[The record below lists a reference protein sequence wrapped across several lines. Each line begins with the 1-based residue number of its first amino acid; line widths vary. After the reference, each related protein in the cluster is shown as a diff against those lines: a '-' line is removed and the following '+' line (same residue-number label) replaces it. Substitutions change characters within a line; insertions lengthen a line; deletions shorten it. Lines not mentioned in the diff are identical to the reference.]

1 MATKKTD
8 KLARLIADTELA
20 NGKKPTSN
28 NGIQNQKVTEFY
40 LDMLQKH
47 QRDLGKEKLTVWMQV
62 GSFFEVYGV
71 KWPDGKTLGNVWQ
84 VAADL
89 DIKIARKAMTVFDN
103 TNIEVYMAG
112 VKEEYA
118 EPYLERLVD
127 AQGWTVAVYV
137 QAKLGN
143 TDQYERVLKN
153 IISPGINF
161 ESDSISNV
169 FMYIYMKGTRSRI
182 TAAKTALN
190 IGVYFVDCISGA
202 NGCMELFSR
211 DIQEY
216 NVAFSELVKLIT
228 IKNPAE
234 MVIHMDIP
242 EIEQYRQFSQQD
254 LYVGLT
260 LFDKNVKLV
269 RTVVDSRLRSAGVQ
283 EDILGRAYCAYKGKQ
298 SITQVLG
305 LDGQFE
311 FGRLA
316 MCLALEYIF
325 QHDTNIIKL
334 LERPEVLNSSSH
346 YLMLANNCLQQLDV
360 IDITTRT
367 RISQISRDSE
377 LIESK
382 SGVANGV
389 IGDTTQCMSNRK
401 ITLLELLDKTK
412 TVIGRRLFRQRLSTP
427 ITDVDELNVRY
438 CQLADFQTIQREYL
452 TQPNSDW
459 VLSPICRIRSVL
471 GQIKDLP
478 KFMRKMATDK
488 LVPMD
493 VDSFL
498 HSLKHTQE
506 LWHALMAMDS
516 DVMSRLPC
524 IPSAESKVEFEAL
537 VERLETRFNLPVCN
551 SHWNNIEANIW
562 QAGISSVSDSLAR
575 DITLDK
581 SFFETLKQELSGIVE
596 KGLAKQQTEKPA
608 KKTASKKTPAKKAS
622 VASAESGNDADEET
636 EDSASTNYVNEDS
649 NVKLGKYLWV
659 NDKNY
664 AILKEADQTTVINIA
679 GSYTIKLS
687 DIEFLNIKK
696 GRWQVRTNYL
706 YLSSKNL
713 TDNIDRLRKQLK
725 QEFSAWQSEFYAE
738 NHGLIAQYVDFVGEI
753 DVIQSC
759 VYVADKYG
767 YVRPELV
774 EREDEN
780 RSYLQVKAIR
790 HPIVERIRTDTR
802 YVTNDLDFGIPGQDG
817 MLLFGI
823 NSSGKSTSMKAVGC
837 CLIMAQAGMFVP
849 ASKFTYWPYQYL
861 FTRIRNNDDIYAG
874 LSSFEVEMK
883 EFKVILKYSN
893 ENSMILG
900 DELCSGTET
909 LDATA
914 LVASGLQQL
923 CKRRANFIFAT
934 HLHFLSELKE
944 VTELP
949 NMKFYHLSVRADPQ
963 NPDKLIYDRK
973 LAVGNGPQSYGIVV
987 CKSMA
992 LDTEF
997 VREAERIRLA
1007 IERGDVLGHIKF
1019 APRQTAGA
1027 SGKNTGDVVMDSKV
1041 AGSSKYNTDKRFG
1054 ACEVCGNQDGSDI
1067 HHINQQCNADS
1078 RGIISSDSEG
1088 VFHKNSKWNLVCLCK
1103 SCHQEVHSSPPTL
1116 QIGGYIQT
1124 STGIELEFRKLQ
1136 PGSQSVSNQCTG
1148 NKGEDSQTSMI
1159 ISMYRDNKTFRA
1171 IQRKVNEVF
1180 GSKIKLTEIES
1191 IVKKAELG
1199 PVHE

>member
-8 KLARLIADTELA
+8 KLAKFIADAELSS
-20 NGKKPTSN
+20 GKKPTSN
-28 NGIQNQKVTEFY
+28 NGKEQKVTEYY

-47 QRDLGKEKLTVWMQV
+47 QKELGKEKLTVWMQV
-62 GSFFEVYGV
+62 GSFFEVYGI
-71 KWPDGKTLGNVWQ
+71 KWPDGGTLGNVWQ

-89 DIKIARKAMTVFDN
+89 DIKIARKEMTVYGN
-103 TNIEVYMAG
+103 SEIEVYMAG

-202 NGCMELFSR
+202 NGSMELFSR

-234 MVIHMDIP
+234 IVIHMDIP
-242 EIEQYRQFSQQD
+242 EIEQYRQFSQQE

-269 RTVVDSRLRSAGVQ
+269 RTVVDSRLKSVGVQ

-298 SITQVLG
+298 SIKQMLG

-360 IDITTRT
+360 IDITSRT
-367 RISQISRDSE
+367 RISQLSRDSE
-377 LIESK
+377 LIESGAA
-382 SGVANGV
+382 SSRGL
-389 IGDTTQCMSNRK
+389 IGNTSQQITNRK

-427 ITDVDELNVRY
+427 ITNVDELNTRY
-438 CQLADFQTIQREYL
+438 SQLADFQAIQRAYI
-452 TQPNSDW
+452 TTPKSDW
-459 VLSPICRIRSVL
+459 VLSPICRIRSIL
-471 GQIKDLP
+471 SHIKDLP

-493 VDSFL
+493 IDGFI
-498 HSLKHTQE
+498 HSMKYTQE

-516 DVMSRLPC
+516 DVMSGLSC
-524 IPSAESKVEFEAL
+524 IPSVEHKVAFESL
-537 VERLETRFNLPVCN
+537 VSGLETSFNLPVCN
-551 SHWNNIEANIW
+551 SHWNNIENNIW
-562 QAGISSVSDSLAR
+562 LPGVSTASDNLAR
-575 DITLDK
+575 DIVLDK

-596 KGLAKQQTEKPA
+596 KGLAKQQAAKPVSGKKRVVA
-608 KKTASKKTPAKKAS
+608 KPVPSS
-622 VASAESGNDADEET
+622 VAEGEDEADEDT
-636 EDSASTNYVNEDS
+636 VSTNYVNEDS
-649 NVKLGKYLWV
+649 NVKLGRYLWV

-664 AILKEADQTTVINIA
+664 AALKEADQSTVINIA

-725 QEFSAWQSEFYAE
+725 QEFSAWQTEFYSA
-738 NHGLIAQYVDFVGEI
+738 NHGIIARYVDFVGEI

-767 YVRPELV
+767 YVRPDII

-780 RSYLQVKAIR
+780 RSYLLVKAIR

-849 ASKFTYWPYQYL
+849 ATKFTYWPYQYL

-949 NMKFYHLSVRADPQ
+949 NMKFYHLSVRADSQ

-1019 APRQTAGA
+1019 TPRQTAGA
-1027 SGKNTGDVVMDSKV
+1027 SRYT
-1041 AGSSKYNTDKRFG
+1041 AGASSKYNTEKRFG
-1054 ACEVCGNQDGSDI
+1054 ACEVCNNPEGSDI

-1078 RGIISSDSEG
+1078 RGIISSDTEG

-1103 SCHQEVHSSPPTL
+1103 ECHQAVHSNPPTL
-1116 QIGGYIQT
+1116 QIKGYIQT
-1124 STGIELEFRKLQ
+1124 STGIELKFRKLEPEINESQ
-1136 PGSQSVSNQCTG
+1136 PINLMTSTNE
-1148 NKGEDSQTSMI
+1148 GEDIREAMI
-1159 ISMYRDNKTFRA
+1159 ISMYRNNRTFRA
-1171 IQRKVNEVF
+1171 IQRKVNEIY
-1180 GSKIKLTEIES
+1180 GSKIKLTEIEC
-1191 IVKKAELG
+1191 IVKKAGLG
-1199 PVHE
+1199 TVHE

>member
-8 KLARLIADTELA
+8 KLAKLIADTELA

-28 NGIQNQKVTEFY
+28 NGLQQKVTEFY

-47 QRDLGKEKLTVWMQV
+47 QRELGKEKLTVWMQV

-71 KWPDGKTLGNVWQ
+71 KWPDGRTLGNVWQ
-84 VAADL
+84 VASDL

-103 TNIEVYMAG
+103 TDIEVYMAG

-143 TDQYERVLKN
+143 SDQYERVLKN

-169 FMYIYMKGTRSRI
+169 FMYVYMKGTPSRI
-182 TAAKTALN
+182 SAGKTALN

-202 NGCMELFSR
+202 NGSMELFSR

-242 EIEQYRQFSQQD
+242 DIDKYRQFSQQD

-260 LFDKNVKLV
+260 LFDKNVKLI
-269 RTVVDSRLRSAGVQ
+269 RSAVDGRLRAVGVQ
-283 EDILGRAYCAYKGKQ
+283 EDILSRAYCAYKGKQ
-298 SITQVLG
+298 SITQMLG

-334 LERPEVLNSSSH
+334 LERPEVLSSSSH

-377 LIESK
+377 LIESG
-382 SGVANGV
+382 SGYNTL

-427 ITDVDELNVRY
+427 ITDPDALNMRY
-438 CQLADFQTIQREYL
+438 GQLADFQSIQRAYL

-459 VLSPICRIRSVL
+459 VLSPICRIRGL
-471 GQIKDLP
+471 LTHIKDLP

-488 LVPMD
+488 LIPMD
-493 VDSFL
+493 VDSFI
-498 HSLKHTQE
+498 HSLKYTQE
-506 LWHALMAMDS
+506 LWHALMEMDQ
-516 DVMSRLPC
+516 DVMSALKC
-524 IPSAESKVEFEAL
+524 IPSVESKVEFEAL
-537 VERLETRFNLPVCN
+537 VERLETQFNLTVCN
-551 SHWNNIEANIW
+551 SHWNNIESNIW
-562 QAGISSVSDSLAR
+562 QSGVSPACDILAR
-575 DITLDK
+575 DIAVDK
-581 SFFETLKQELSGIVE
+581 SFFECLKQELSVIIE
-596 KGLAKQQTEKPA
+596 KVLARQQAEKPVTKKRTAA
-608 KKTASKKTPAKKAS
+608 KKP
-622 VASAESGNDADEET
+622 VAVVTVVDADEEA
-636 EDSASTNYVNEDS
+636 EDAASTNYVNEDS
-649 NVKLGKYLWV
+649 NVKLGRYLWV
-659 NDKNY
+659 NDKVY
-664 AILKEADQTTVINIA
+664 AAIKEADQTAVINIS

-725 QEFSAWQSEFYAE
+725 QEFSAWQTEFYTA
-738 NHGLIAQYVDFVGEI
+738 NHSLIAQYVDFVGEI

-759 VYVADKYG
+759 VYVADRYG

-780 RSYLQVKAIR
+780 RSYLSVKAIR

-802 YVTNDLDFGIPGQDG
+802 YVTNDLDFGVPGQDG

-849 ASKFTYWPYQYL
+849 AAKFTYWPYQYL

-949 NMKFYHLSVRADPQ
+949 NMKFYHLSVRADPV

-973 LAVGNGPQSYGIVV
+973 LAPGNGPQSYGIVV

-1007 IERGDVLGHIKF
+1007 IERGEVLGHIKF
-1019 APRQTAGA
+1019 APRETAGA
-1027 SGKNTGDVVMDSKV
+1027 SKYT
-1041 AGSSKYNTDKRFG
+1041 AGATSKYNTEKMFG
-1054 ACEVCGNQDGSDI
+1054 ACEVCGNPEGSDI
-1067 HHINQQCNADS
+1067 HHINQQCDADS
-1078 RGIISSDSEG
+1078 RGIISTDSEG
-1088 VFHKNSKWNLVCLCK
+1088 AFHKNSKWNLVCLCK
-1103 SCHQEVHSSPPTL
+1103 QCHQSVHASPPTL
-1116 QIGGYIQT
+1116 ELIGYVQT
-1124 STGIELEFRKLQ
+1124 SSGIELNYKRLD
-1136 PGSQSVSNQCTG
+1136 PSNVKSSNTG
-1148 NKGEDSQTSMI
+1148 PKKVTLSGEHTLILSLAAE
-1159 ISMYRDNKTFRA
+1159 NKTMRA
-1171 IQRKVNEVF
+1171 IQRKVNDLYNT
-1180 GSKIKLTEIES
+1180 KLKLTEIEN
-1191 IVKKAELG
+1191 IIKYG
-1199 PVHE
+1199 P

>member
-8 KLARLIADTELA
+8 KLAKLIADTELA
-20 NGKKPTSN
+20 AGKKPTSN
-28 NGIQNQKVTEFY
+28 NGMEQKVTEFY

-47 QRDLGKEKLTVWMQV
+47 QRELGKEKLTVWMQV

-71 KWPDGKTLGNVWQ
+71 KWPDGTTLGNVWQ

-89 DIKIARKAMTVFDN
+89 DIKIARKEMTVFKN
-103 TNIEVYMAG
+103 PELEVYMAG

-143 TDQYERVLKN
+143 SDQYERVLKN

-161 ESDSISNV
+161 ESDCISNV
-169 FMYIYMKGTRSRI
+169 FMYIYMKGTSSRLS
-182 TAAKTALN
+182 AGKTALN

-202 NGCMELFSR
+202 NGSMELFSR

-234 MVIHMDIP
+234 LVIHMDIP
-242 EIEQYRQFSQQD
+242 NIEQYRQFSQQD
-254 LYVGLT
+254 LYIGLT
-260 LFDKNVKLV
+260 LFDKNVKMV
-269 RTVVDSRLRSAGVQ
+269 RTIVDNKYRALTLQ
-283 EDILGRAYCAYKGKQ
+283 EDILGKAYCAYRGKQ
-298 SITQVLG
+298 SITQMLG

-334 LERPEVLNSSSH
+334 LERPEVLNNSSH
-346 YLMLANNCLQQLDV
+346 YLMLANNCLQQLDI
-360 IDITTRT
+360 IDINAKA
-367 RISQISRDSE
+367 RISQLSRDSE
-377 LIESK
+377 LIDNNLT
-382 SGVANGV
+382 VAAQGPGLV
-389 IGDTTQCMSNRK
+389 GDTTTMSNRK
-401 ITLLELLDKTK
+401 ISLLELLDKTK
-412 TVIGRRLFRQRLSTP
+412 TVIGRRLFRQRLSIP

-438 CQLADFQTIQREYL
+438 EQLANFQTLQRQYL
-452 TQPNSDW
+452 VTPNSDW
-459 VLSPICRIRSVL
+459 VLSPICRIRNKL
-471 GQIKDLP
+471 TNIKDLP

-493 VDSFL
+493 VDAFIY
-498 HSLKHTQE
+498 SLKHAQQLWATLME
-506 LWHALMAMDS
+506 LDADRMSALK
-516 DVMSRLPC
+516 C
-524 IPSAESKVEFEAL
+524 IPDQEANIAFVKLIAELDA
-537 VERLETRFNLPVCN
+537 RFNLAVCN
-551 SHWNNIEANIW
+551 SHWNNIEHNIW
-562 QAGISSVSDSLAR
+562 QTGISSSADKLAN
-575 DITLDK
+575 DIDGDK
-581 SFFETLKQELSGIVE
+581 SFFETLKNELSTLIQRQMTAVAAASASASSTS
-596 KGLAKQQTEKPA
+596 KKRTTKP
-608 KKTASKKTPAKKAS
+608 KKTAAVEATTTGGDAAEEEDTPA
-622 VASAESGNDADEET
+622 
-636 EDSASTNYVNEDS
+636 TNNYINEDT
-649 NVKLGKYLWV
+649 NVKLGKYLWI
-659 NDKNY
+659 NDKNCEL
-664 AILKEADQTTVINIA
+664 LKACDPDTSISIA
-679 GSYTIKLS
+679 NGTYTIKLR

-696 GRWQVRTNYL
+696 GRWQIRTNYL

-713 TDNIDRLRKQLK
+713 TDNIDRLRKHLK
-725 QEFSAWQSEFYAE
+725 AEFSQWQADFYNE
-738 NHGLIAQYVDFVGEI
+738 NHSLIAKYVDFIGEI

-767 YVRPELV
+767 YVRPEIV
-774 EREDEN
+774 ERENEN
-780 RSYLQVKAIR
+780 RAYLSVKAIR

-802 YVTNDLDFGIPGQDG
+802 YVTNDLDFGVPGQDG

-837 CLIMAQAGMFVP
+837 CIIMAQAGMFVP
-849 ASKFTYWPYQYL
+849 ATKFTYWPYQYL

-934 HLHFLSELKE
+934 HLHFLSELRE
-944 VTELP
+944 VTELE
-949 NMKFYHLSVRADPQ
+949 NMKFYHLSVRADSQ

-973 LAVGNGPQSYGIVV
+973 LSPGNGPQSYGIVV

-992 LDTEF
+992 LDMEF

-1007 IERGDVLGHIKF
+1007 IERGEVLGHINF
-1019 APRQTAGA
+1019 AQQQQKQPQPSSMAIGA
-1027 SGKNTGDVVMDSKV
+1027 
-1041 AGSSKYNTDKRFG
+1041 ASKYNVNKRFG
-1054 ACEVCGNQDGSDI
+1054 ECEVCGNQDGSDI
-1067 HHINQQCNADS
+1067 HHINQQCSADN
-1078 RGIISSDSEG
+1078 RGIIATDELG
-1088 VFHKNSKWNLVCLCK
+1088 MFHKNSKWNLVCLCK
-1103 SCHQEVHSSPPTL
+1103 SCHNQVHGTPQTL
-1116 QIGGYIQT
+1116 FIVGYIQT
-1124 STGIELEFRKLQ
+1124 SRGIELSYRRVL
-1136 PGSQSVSNQCTG
+1136 SNDQIPSTLTETDEEWAYIKDLASE
-1148 NKGEDSQTSMI
+1148 NKSI
-1159 ISMYRDNKTFRA
+1159 RI
-1171 IQRKVNEVF
+1171 IQRRLMETF
-1180 GSKIKLTEIES
+1180 GCKIKLEEIQK
-1191 IVKKAELG
+1191 IVRTQ
-1199 PVHE
+1199 PYYN

>member
-8 KLARLIADTELA
+8 KLARLIANTELSA
-20 NGKKPTSN
+20 GKKPTSN

-47 QRDLGKEKLTVWMQV
+47 QRELGKEKLTVWMQV

-89 DIKIARKAMTVFDN
+89 DIKIAKKDMTVFMNSD
-103 TNIEVYMAG
+103 IEVYMAG

-137 QAKLGN
+137 QSKLGN
-143 TDQYERVLKN
+143 SEQYERVLKN

-169 FMYIYMKGTRSRI
+169 FMYVYMKGTPSRI
-182 TAAKTALN
+182 SAGKTALN

-202 NGCMELFSR
+202 NGSMELFSR

-242 EIEQYRQFSQQD
+242 NIDQYRQFSQQD
-254 LYVGLT
+254 IYVGLT
-260 LFDKNVKLV
+260 LFDKNVKV
-269 RTVVDSRLRSAGVQ
+269 IRSAVDARFRSIGVQ
-283 EDILGRAYCAYKGKQ
+283 EEILSRAYCAYKGKQ
-298 SITQVLG
+298 SITQMLG

-360 IDITTRT
+360 IDITSRT
-367 RISQISRDSE
+367 KISQISRDSE
-377 LIESK
+377 LID
-382 SGVANGV
+382 SGNGSNSL
-389 IGDTTQCMSNRK
+389 IGDTTQHLSNRK

-427 ITDVDELNVRY
+427 ITNPDELNVRY
-438 CQLADFQTIQREYL
+438 GQLADFQSIQHAYL

-459 VLSPICRIRSVL
+459 VLSPICRIRAL
-471 GQIKDLP
+471 LTHIKDLP

-493 VDSFL
+493 VDAFL
-498 HSLKHTQE
+498 HSLKYTQE
-506 LWHALMAMDS
+506 LWHLLIAMDET
-516 DVMSRLPC
+516 VMSGLKC
-524 IPSAESKVEFEAL
+524 IPSVESKVEFETL
-537 VERLETRFNLPVCN
+537 IERLDTQFNLPVCN
-551 SHWNNIEANIW
+551 SHWNNIEDNIW
-562 QAGISSVSDSLAR
+562 KSGVSPTCDTMAR
-575 DITLDK
+575 DITMDK
-581 SFFETLKQELSGIVE
+581 AFFDCLKQELSGIIE
-596 KGLAKQQTEKPA
+596 KALAKQQAEKQVT
-608 KKTASKKTPAKKAS
+608 KKRVTKK
-622 VASAESGNDADEET
+622 VAVVAADEET
-636 EDSASTNYVNEDS
+636 EDAVSTNYVNEDS
-649 NVKLGKYLWV
+649 NVKLGRYLWI

-664 AILKEADQTTVINIA
+664 MVLAEADPATVLNIS
-679 GSYTIKLS
+679 GTYNIKLS

-725 QEFSAWQSEFYAE
+725 KEFSDWQTEFYTA
-738 NHGLIAQYVDFVGEI
+738 NHSLIANYVDFVGEI

-767 YVRPELV
+767 YVRPEIV
-774 EREDEN
+774 ERDDEN
-780 RSYLQVKAIR
+780 RSYLSVKAIR

-949 NMKFYHLSVRADPQ
+949 NMKFYHLSVRADTV

-973 LAVGNGPQSYGIVV
+973 LAPGNGPQSYGIVV

-1019 APRQTAGA
+1019 APRETAG
-1027 SGKNTGDVVMDSKV
+1027 TR
-1041 AGSSKYNTDKRFG
+1041 SKYNTDKRFG
-1054 ACEVCGNQDGSDI
+1054 ECEVCNHPEGSDI
-1067 HHINQQCNADS
+1067 HHINQQCDADS
-1078 RGIISSDSEG
+1078 RGIISTDAEG

-1103 SCHQEVHSSPPTL
+1103 QCHQEVHASPPTL
-1116 QIGGYIQT
+1116 ELTGYVQT
-1124 STGIELEFRKLQ
+1124 STGIELKYKRLVNNTKPIVKNVTLLDEQALIL
-1136 PGSQSVSNQCTG
+1136 
-1148 NKGEDSQTSMI
+1148 SMVNE
-1159 ISMYRDNKTFRA
+1159 NKTKRA
-1171 IQRKVNEVF
+1171 IQRKVSDVY
-1180 GSKIKLTEIES
+1180 GIKLKLIDIENIIKNS
-1191 IVKKAELG
+1191 KSSPDALIT
-1199 PVHE
+1199 VHE

>member
-8 KLARLIADTELA
+8 KLAKFIANSELSA
-20 NGKKPTSN
+20 GKKPTSN
-28 NGIQNQKVTEFY
+28 NGIAHQKVTEFY

-47 QRDLGKEKLTVWMQV
+47 QKELGKEKLTVWMQV
-62 GSFFEVYGV
+62 GSFFEVYGI
-71 KWPDGKTLGNVWQ
+71 KWPDGGTLGNVWQ

-89 DIKIARKAMTVFDN
+89 DIKIARKEMTVYGNPD
-103 TNIEVYMAG
+103 IEVYMAG

-169 FMYIYMKGTRSRI
+169 FMYVYMKGTRSRI

-242 EIEQYRQFSQQD
+242 DIEQYRQFSQQD

-269 RTVVDSRLRSAGVQ
+269 RTMVDGRLKSAGVQ

-377 LIESK
+377 LLEQGGI
-382 SGVANGV
+382 
-389 IGDTTQCMSNRK
+389 IGDTSQQITNRK

-506 LWHALMAMDS
+506 LWHALMAMDQ
-516 DVMSRLPC
+516 DAMSRLPC

-608 KKTASKKTPAKKAS
+608 KKTASKKTSAKKAAS
-622 VASAESGNDADEET
+622 VPVTEGEDEAD

-659 NDKNY
+659 NDKIY
-664 AILKEADQTTVINIA
+664 AVLKDSDQNTVINIA

-738 NHGLIAQYVDFVGEI
+738 NHGLIARYVDFVGEI

-767 YVRPELV
+767 YVRPDII

-802 YVTNDLDFGIPGQDG
+802 YVTNDLDFGVPGQDG

-1007 IERGDVLGHIKF
+1007 IERGDILGHIKF
-1019 APRQTAGA
+1019 TPRQTAGA
-1027 SGKNTGDVVMDSKV
+1027 S
-1041 AGSSKYNTDKRFG
+1041 SKYNPEKRFG
-1054 ACEVCGNQDGSDI
+1054 ACEVCGNPEGSDI

-1103 SCHQEVHSSPPTL
+1103 SCHQEVHSSPRPTL
-1116 QIGGYIQT
+1116 QISGYIQT
-1124 STGIELEFRKLQ
+1124 STGIELKFQKLDPNLNESQ
-1136 PGSQSVSNQCTG
+1136 PINLSASD
-1148 NKGEDSQTSMI
+1148 KGEDSREAVI

-1171 IQRKVNEVF
+1171 IQRKVNEVY

-1191 IVKKAELG
+1191 IVKTAGLW